1 MEKSISILSFLLLG
15 IFHFSFGQ
23 EYPREFIYEEGDTT
37 YTMKQYVF
45 CLYTSG
51 TERSQNAEES
61 AELQKQHLAHLA
73 DLQENHN
80 LQMAGPFGDDGSMR
94 GILLFDLDS
103 NQRAIELVEKDPMVI
118 NKRLEFECHPIW
130 LAKGTVL
137 R

>member
-1 MEKSISILSFLLLG
+1 MEKSIIILTILVLG
-15 IFHFSFGQ
+15 IFHFSFAQ
-23 EYPREFIYEEGDTT
+23 DNPREFTYEEGDTT
-37 YTMKQYVF
+37 YTMKHYVF

-51 TERSQNAEES
+51 TERSQTEAEA

-80 LQMAGPFGDDGSMR
+80 LQMAGPFGDDGTMR

-103 NQRAIELVEKDPMVI
+103 NQKAIELIEKDPMVI
-118 NKRLEFECHPIW
+118 NNRSKFECHPIW